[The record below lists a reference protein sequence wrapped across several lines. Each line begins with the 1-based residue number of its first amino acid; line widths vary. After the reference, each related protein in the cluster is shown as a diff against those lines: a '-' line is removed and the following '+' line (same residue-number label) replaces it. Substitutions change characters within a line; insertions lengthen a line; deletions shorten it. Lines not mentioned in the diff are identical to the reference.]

1 MKVTRL
7 YLYPI
12 KALRPAC
19 IERVRVNQQ
28 GFEHDRHFMLVKVEA
43 DGSLRN
49 VQTVHFPEGQRFF
62 QRIEDELIV
71 VTHEPPTSSAA
82 PEEGGLRVP
91 LRPDTAGL
99 QTIDITLMGSTAA
112 AYRMP
117 DEYGGWFSRRLGYE
131 VILIYLGDGKRPVLA
146 HAPGAS
152 ETTASASS
160 GATGWLASVT
170 SYMAGS
176 QNNKASSNE
185 NSWLTFN
192 EAAPLLVTS
201 EASLDDVSTRLP
213 GTETMDMM
221 RFRPN
226 IVVDGTDKWDEDFW
240 GELEIGNGTTNKNMR
255 LALTANCGR
264 CLSINID
271 YDTGRAA
278 EGEAGSVLK
287 KLMRDRRVDK
297 GTRWSPIFGRYA
309 FALGAGSKQVDAEA
323 ASGSDVVAVG
333 DDVVV
338 TRRLQQRDVWTW
350 PKYD

>member
-1 MKVTRL
+1 
-7 YLYPI
+7 
-12 KALRPAC
+12 
-19 IERVRVNQQ
+19 
-28 GFEHDRHFMLVKVEA
+28 MLVKVEP

-49 VQTVHFPEGQRFF
+49 IQTVHFPEGQRFF
-62 QRIEDELIV
+62 QRIEDELII

-82 PEEGGLRVP
+82 PEEGELRVP
-91 LRPDTAGL
+91 LLPDTAGL

-117 DEYGGWFSRRLGYE
+117 NEFGGWFSKRLGYE
-131 VILIYLGDGKRPVLA
+131 VILVYLGDGRRPVLA
-146 HAPGAS
+146 HAPEVS
-152 ETTASASS
+152 ETTTPASS

-170 SYMAGS
+170 SYMTGG
-176 QNNKASSNE
+176 QKNKASSNE
-185 NSWLTFN
+185 DSWLTFN

-201 EASLDDVSTRLP
+201 EASLDDVSARLP

-240 GELEIGNGTTNKNMR
+240 GELEIGNGTTANKNMR

-278 EGEAGSVLK
+278 DGEAGSVLK

-297 GTRWSPIFGRYA
+297 GTRWSPVFGRYA
-309 FALGAGSKQVDAEA
+309 FVLGAGSKQADAEA
-323 ASGSDVVAVG
+323 ASGSDMIAVG

-338 TRRLQQRDVWTW
+338 TRRLQHRDVWTW